1 MGISEEFQST
11 IAPLIAFFII
21 CNILGFFGNIAVL
34 YVYGFR
40 YKKNHYRLLVLVLS
54 VIDMSACCSTVPL
67 ETASSWLWF
76 EAPSTGLCKA
86 RMFFIMFIGLSALYM
101 LFVTAVYKY
110 RRICRPFGKQ
120 VSRKAIKIL
129 CLIGVAIAL
138 VYGIPAAI
146 LFDVNN
152 HNVTLIN
159 VTENAFICEVHKSYH
174 GTAYPAAY
182 RHCVSVY
189 SILMVTTIIL
199 YIFVART
206 TIQHVRRMKKAPKI
220 FLPKEESES
229 SFSNFSQTTDTAVSP
244 SENQKDNGTRISQTV
259 CDLEGKPV
267 CFTINPLPLE
277 KVKETQPTS
286 PGKEIEGPTK
296 VAKLQLS
303 SNQIRTVIIMVI
315 IAGTFSVTFLMG
327 LSFGYVF
334 ALRTY
339 SDYASIGELVFL
351 FACYRLYFINYALN
365 PVVYFSLDRQFRKE
379 VMKVFYS
386 AKARLINKKT

>member
-40 YKKNHYRLLVLVLS
+40 YKKNRYRLLVLVLS

-120 VSRKAIKIL
+120 VSQKAIKIL
-129 CLIGVAIAL
+129 CLVGVAIAL
-138 VYGIPAAI
+138 VYGIPAAV

-152 HNVTLIN
+152 HNVTLNNI
-159 VTENAFICEVHKSYH
+159 TENAFICEVHKSYH

-182 RHCVSVY
+182 RHCVAVY

-206 TIQHVRRMKKAPKI
+206 TILHVRRLKKAPKI
-220 FLPKEESES
+220 FLPKEESETSLS
-229 SFSNFSQTTDTAVSP
+229 SFSQTTDTAVSQ
-244 SENQKDNGTRISQTV
+244 SDTQKENNTRMSQTI
-259 CDLEGKPV
+259 CDFEGKPV
-267 CFTINPLPLE
+267 SFTNNPLG
-277 KVKETQPTS
+277 KAKEIKPTS
-286 PGKEIEGPTK
+286 PKKEAEGPNQA
-296 VAKLQLS
+296 AKLRLS
-303 SNQIRTVIIMVI
+303 SNQIRTVVIMVI
-315 IAGTFSVTFLMG
+315 IAGTFSITFLMG

-379 VMKVFYS
+379 VIKVFYS
-386 AKARLINKKT
+386 AKELLRRKEA